1 VTKKIP
7 CFICGALTEVKDE
20 RAIAALCSTHKTT
33 INIEKMKNTPTHQL
47 LRILNDGVKQELEA
61 NKTETMTQ
69 IQALKNQIAQLET
82 QLKTQETKVQE
93 VYETPKAIL
102 ESKPDSSVNE
112 WGEVV

>member
-1 VTKKIP
+1 MPKKIP
-7 CFICGALTEVKDE
+7 CFICGILTEVKDE
-20 RAIAALCSTHKTT
+20 RAIAILCPQHKTSE
-33 INIEKMKNTPTHQL
+33 NIEKMKNTPTHQL

-93 VYETPKAIL
+93 VYEAPKAVL
-102 ESKPDSSVNE
+102 ESKPDSEINQY
-112 WGEVV
+112 GEVI

>member
-1 VTKKIP
+1 MSKRIP
-7 CFICGALTEVKDE
+7 CFICGELTEVKDE
-20 RAIAALCSTHKTT
+20 RAIAVLCNTHKTT
-33 INIEKMKNTPTHQL
+33 ANIEKMKNTPTHQL

-69 IQALKNQIAQLET
+69 IQALKNQIAQLES

-102 ESKPDSSVNE
+102 ESKPDSNVNE

>member
-1 VTKKIP
+1 MSKKIP
-7 CFICGALTEVKDE
+7 CFICGVLTEVKDE

-33 INIEKMKNTPTHQL
+33 ANIEKMKNTPTHQL

-69 IQALKNQIAQLET
+69 IQALKSQIEQLEA

-93 VYETPKAIL
+93 VYEAPKATL
-102 ESKPDSSVNE
+102 ESKSDGTVNE
-112 WGEVV
+112 WGEMI